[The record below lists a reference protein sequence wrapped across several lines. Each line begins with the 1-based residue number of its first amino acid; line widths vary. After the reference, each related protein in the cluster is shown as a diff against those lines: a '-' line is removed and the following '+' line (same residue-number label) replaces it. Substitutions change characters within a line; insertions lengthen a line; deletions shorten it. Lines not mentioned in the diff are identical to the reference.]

1 MEYGERH
8 TLYAT
13 SGQFTKLDGTSY
25 IGPYHIME
33 QGLPMTEATHTPD
46 SVVLVPVQETQTRQT
61 SSLATPDPNT
71 TLDENATV
79 YDLIPVIINKPPVV
93 VRAVSEAS
101 TPPIKPYAAADAS
114 GAGTGSGHSSG

>member
-46 SVVLVPVQETQTRQT
+46 SVVL
-61 SSLATPDPNT
+61 
-71 TLDENATV
+71 
-79 YDLIPVIINKPPVV
+79 
-93 VRAVSEAS
+93 
-101 TPPIKPYAAADAS
+101 
-114 GAGTGSGHSSG
+114 GSGVAKDDVCLVCVS